1 MAYFS
6 KPKWAQKKFVPRP
19 RRYDKRVDIVRARR
33 ANLLRK
39 YALMTKAVNAL
50 KKRFVKKS
58 FARRGASFMKSK
70 YFGYLHRK
78 WGMKP

>member
-1 MAYFS
+1 MYFA
-6 KPKWAQKKFVPRP
+6 KPKWAQKKVAIRP
-19 RRYDKRVDIVRARR
+19 RRYDKSIDIRRARR
-33 ANLLRK
+33 NNLLRK
-39 YALMTKAVNAL
+39 YALMTRAVNAL
-50 KKRFVKKS
+50 KKRFVAKS